1 MGWFSSSTPS
11 AEKPASP
18 ASPASETPVPVP
30 LPTSSTPTPR
40 TEPPSRDEIAEQEL
54 NSLLRELEADTHSSS
69 TKYNRVPRNGPLEPS
84 RPQSSTQTSP
94 QNDPSEPLSQ
104 QLLPTTM
111 SCRTAFDAA
120 FYCQSFGGQFNNLY
134 RYGNARDCSESW
146 SDFWFCMKT
155 RTYAD
160 NEKAKLIKARW
171 IEKEKRKY
179 GDPGDKNRE
188 LGKSSEDVWKGRDK
202 RLEWGEAFCVEEPK
216 WKGSDDEWRKM
227 EKEHREAQKCDL

>member
-1 MGWFSSSTPS
+1 MGWFSSS
-11 AEKPASP
+11 AEKPASS
-18 ASPASETPVPVP
+18 ASGTPGPSP
-30 LPTSSTPTPR
+30 SSSTPMPTP
-40 TEPPSRDEIAEQEL
+40 TPQTKPLSRDEIAEQEL
-54 NSLLRELEADTHSSS
+54 NYFIRELEADTHPSS
-69 TKYNRVPRNGPLEPS
+69 TKYNRVPRDPPPEPS
-84 RPQSSTQTSP
+84 HSQSSTQTPP
-94 QNDPSEPLSQ
+94 QNDPSEPLST

-134 RYGNARDCSESW
+134 RYGTARDCSESW

-171 IEKEKRKY
+171 IQKEKRKY
-179 GDPGDKNRE
+179 GDQEDKNKE
-188 LGKSSEDVWKGRDK
+188 LGKSSDDVWKGREQ

-216 WKGSDDEWRKM
+216 WTGSDDEWRRM
-227 EKEHREAQKCDL
+227 EKEHREARKTNL

>member
-1 MGWFSSSTPS
+1 MGWFSSSAPS
-11 AEKPASP
+11 AEKSASSNSNDP
-18 ASPASETPVPVP
+18 VSSPQ
-30 LPTSSTPTPR
+30 SSTPKPQTK
-40 TEPPSRDEIAEQEL
+40 TLSRDEIAEQEL
-54 NSLLRELEADTHSSS
+54 NSFLQELEADTHPSS
-69 TKYNRVPRNGPLEPS
+69 TKYNRVPRIPPPEPS
-84 RPQSSTQTSP
+84 HSRPSTQAPS
-94 QNDPSEPLSQ
+94 QSDSSEPLSI

-134 RYGNARDCSESW
+134 RYGSARDCSESW

-171 IEKEKRKY
+171 IEKEKKKY
-179 GDPGDKNRE
+179 GDPSDKNRE
-188 LGKSSEDVWKGRDK
+188 LGKSSEDVWKGREQ

-216 WKGSDDEWRKM
+216 WTGSDDEWRRM
-227 EKEHREAQKCDL
+227 EKEHREAQKSDL